1 MKKAVKKDRSKLIV
15 RIVAI
20 VLAALMVAGV
30 AYYTVVMI
38 RYEIERKRLEEEI
51 LSQIG
56 GDGEDTD
63 HEGHEH

>member
-1 MKKAVKKDRSKLIV
+1 MKKIARKDRSKFIV

-20 VLAALMVAGV
+20 VLAALMVLGAI
-30 AYYTVVMI
+30 YYTVVMI

-56 GDGEDTD
+56 DGDGTD

>member
-1 MKKAVKKDRSKLIV
+1 MKKIARKDRSKFIV

-20 VLAALMVAGV
+20 VLAALMVLGAI
-30 AYYTVVMI
+30 YYTVVMI
-38 RYEIERKRLEEEI
+38 RYEIERKRLEEI

-56 GDGEDTD
+56 DGDGTD

>member
-1 MKKAVKKDRSKLIV
+1 MKKTVKKDRSRLIV

-56 GDGEDTD
+56 GDDD
-63 HEGHEH
+63 EGHEH

>member
-1 MKKAVKKDRSKLIV
+1 MKKAVKKDRSRLIV

-30 AYYTVVMI
+30 AYYAVVTI

-56 GDGEDTD
+56 DDDD

>member
-1 MKKAVKKDRSKLIV
+1 MKKTVKKDHSRLIV

-38 RYEIERKRLEEEI
+38 RYEIERKRLEEQI
-51 LSQIG
+51 LSQVD
-56 GDGEDTD
+56 GDGDD